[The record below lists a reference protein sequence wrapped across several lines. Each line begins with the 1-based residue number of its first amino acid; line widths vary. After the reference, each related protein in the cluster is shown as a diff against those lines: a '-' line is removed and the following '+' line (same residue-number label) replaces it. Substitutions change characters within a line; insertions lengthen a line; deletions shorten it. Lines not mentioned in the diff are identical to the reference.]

1 MPPRSTDKASEM
13 DENVKFLMEKFGLD
27 EEKARMAI
35 EKGFRVEALRD
46 GSAMRMFAE
55 DSGIAAG
62 IDRVRKE
69 FDSPKSNREVSRG

>member
-1 MPPRSTDKASEM
+1 MPPRSTVREGDM
-13 DENVKFLMEKFGLD
+13 DGNVKFLMEKFGLD

-69 FDSPKSNREVSRG
+69 FDGTKSNREESRG